1 MGHIEKARKQGIK
14 QQETEQQQQTKK
26 KKKQRKKSGL
36 VIVPTSGLGH
46 TLEGGGKGGRQ
57 EDRVVQDLCSTEEQV
72 AFPSNPSRER
82 RWQTVWGLE
91 SHYSPCQSPYS
102 IQKPH
107 LLSRAPTLLSPGQ
120 PPNLGTKV
128 TSLASLS
135 PLYLNHTSL
144 SNPLPL
150 VPSFF

>member
-107 LLSRAPTLLSPGQ
+107 LLSRAPTPSKPRTASQSGNQGHIPCIPQ
-120 PPNLGTKV
+120 PF
-128 TSLASLS
+128 
-135 PLYLNHTSL
+135 
-144 SNPLPL
+144 
-150 VPSFF
+150 VPQSH